1 VLGGAVNGTMT
12 TRRSIIFLKGL
23 AAGALGTLIGV
34 STVLYLLGRAGVVR
48 FSDTAISRPGD
59 WLNWAYTNLGSSIPV
74 FAALLLAYFI
84 TLGQLRKALDNE
96 RAINEIVQL
105 DHLTDIWTTLFF
117 GAGVIWTA
125 IGMRS
130 ALIFALGDR
139 DTALQQGAFAM
150 LERLVDGGILL
161 ALSTTIFGG
170 VGGYVMRVYKTITL
184 GTRLQQQYDTAARAD
199 TSEMR
204 ASLLRIEEHLGN
216 SEPRPDTGEARL

>member
-1 VLGGAVNGTMT
+1 MAKS
-12 TRRSIIFLKGL
+12 RSLMFLKGV
-23 AAGALGTLIGV
+23 AAGALGTLIGA
-34 STVLYLLGRAGVVR
+34 SAILYLLGQGGII
-48 FSDTAISRPGD
+48 FFNDTAISRPGD
-59 WLNWAYTNLGSSIPV
+59 WLHWAYTNLGSSIPV
-74 FAALLLAYFI
+74 FAALLLAYFV
-84 TLGQLRKALDNE
+84 TLGRLRRALDNK

-139 DTALQQGAFAM
+139 DMALQQGAFAM

-170 VGGYVMRVYKTITL
+170 VGGYVMRVYKTVTL
-184 GTRLQQQYDTAARAD
+184 GTRLQQQYDAAARAD
-199 TSEMR
+199 TSQMR
-204 ASLLRIEEHLGN
+204 DSLQRIERHLSAGQR
-216 SEPRPDTGEARL
+216 EPDTAKAQS